1 MTYLSD
7 ARRRKTLFTL
17 PEPVDDRLESLTRVA
32 RAGRMQVSRS
42 QMIAALIA
50 SAPTDPNGLAGVVQ
64 RYLDKRAEAFAREHP
79 GADLPDI
86 QHPGA
91 KRGAA
96 HWRKREH
103 GAPSLK
109 RLPAIV
115 DDITPGL
122 TDRYGAG
129 PVSAAQAAVS
139 FSHPGSCHTRPR
151 SPRWAAPAR
160 SPPEAAEPYGTG

>member
-7 ARRRKTLFTL
+7 ARRRKALFTL

-50 SAPTDPNGLAGVVQ
+50 SAPTNPEDVAGVVQ
-64 RYLDKRAEAFAREHP
+64 TYLDQQAEAFAQEHP
-79 GADLPDI
+79 GEDLPDV

-103 GAPSLK
+103 G
-109 RLPAIV
+109 
-115 DDITPGL
+115 DIQ
-122 TDRYGAG
+122 
-129 PVSAAQAAVS
+129 S
-139 FSHPGSCHTRPR
+139 
-151 SPRWAAPAR
+151 
-160 SPPEAAEPYGTG
+160 